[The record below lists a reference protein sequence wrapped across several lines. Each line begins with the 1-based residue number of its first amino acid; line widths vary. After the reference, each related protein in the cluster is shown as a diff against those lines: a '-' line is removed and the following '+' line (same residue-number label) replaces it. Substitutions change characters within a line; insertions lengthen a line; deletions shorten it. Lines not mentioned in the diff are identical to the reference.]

1 MFAIDVT
8 IFRSA
13 AAYMPTSRELRVA
26 SVLLP
31 AHDVMDDDFVD
42 DTEPL
47 IGLDDQRLLHD
58 SHLLVDRQHLKL
70 LDVVGQ
76 GQSIRAH
83 R

>member
-1 MFAIDVT
+1 
-8 IFRSA
+8 
-13 AAYMPTSRELRVA
+13 MPTSRELRVA

-31 AHDVMDDDFVD
+31 ARDVMDDDFDVD

-47 IGLDDQRLLHD
+47 IGLDDQRLLRD

-76 GQSIRAH
+76 GQSNRERH
-83 R
+83 